1 MKNIKNII
9 AISAAILSMSSC
21 SDYLDLVPEDDVLS
35 EEKIFEMRSGVMQW
49 LSDCTTKIPAMQSLE
64 GWDPGLT
71 GSDEFVGSNYAR
83 SYLGFMKIADGLQ
96 NSISPI
102 GDYWTYDGLF
112 YDLRRLNTLITRID
126 DTYNLKDGEREEF
139 KAIAKATK
147 ANIYF
152 QLMKMYG
159 PFVLVPKNIDVWASL
174 EEMRQPRA
182 TVDECYDAMLELIN
196 EAIPD
201 LPWFEDQ
208 AADLHGEFYKEA
220 ALGLKARILLYRASP
235 LFNGGAPQYRNFK
248 NKNGVLLFPQT
259 EDKQKW
265 IDCAEYVDSIVP
277 ILENQGYGLVGGNTD
292 KGSELLNTMRDLEQ
306 SWYPAGSMRPTKE
319 SIWILGYRNA
329 LYRYCLPLIGKS
341 GDYEY
346 STIFQGFLAANKRMA
361 DRFYTA
367 NGLPMSEDK
376 TWKYGEGNNMAQE
389 NDPSYANVVPL
400 ATDVLSSNIGRE
412 PRYYATLAAPGLY
425 WNLDASGAR
434 NKIVDTRRGEEF
446 GIKET
451 KIDQNIGQNISGY
464 FVKKAIDS
472 SIAESWSVYNTSL
485 NEAYGSTSVQMR
497 MAELYLIGAE
507 AWNEAEGPEG
517 THHSTLFK
525 YIDAVR
531 ERAGIPS
538 VEESYTLYGNNPT
551 KYKTQEGMRQIIHQ
565 EITNEFMFEGHRFW
579 DVRRWVAANDEGLNI
594 KPTGWV
600 VTGTSWQSFFNYG
613 QGPVTVWNR
622 AYFNENRD
630 YFWPIQAEEA
640 TISGLQQNQG
650 W

>member
-9 AISAAILSMSSC
+9 AISAALLSLSSC

-49 LSDCTTKIPAMQSLE
+49 LSDCTTEIPAMQSLQN
-64 GWDPGLT
+64 WDPGLT

-83 SYLGFMKIADGLQ
+83 GYLGFMKIADGLQ

-112 YDLRRLNTLITRID
+112 YDLRRLNTLITRVD

-208 AADLHGEFYKEA
+208 AADLHGKFYKEA

-292 KGSELLNTMRDLEQ
+292 KGSDLLNTMRDLEQ

-319 SIWILGYRNA
+319 SIWILGYRNS
-329 LYRYCLPLIGKS
+329 LYSYCLPLIGKS

-346 STIFQGFLAANKRMA
+346 STFFQGFLAANKRMA

-472 SIAESWSVYNTSL
+472 SIAESWSVYSTSL

-517 THHSTLFK
+517 AHHSTLFK

-600 VTGTSWQSFFNYG
+600 VTGATWQSFFNYG